1 MEGEMNDTASAAGQ
15 AFDLNIGKVLEHWT
29 IPFALREVIA
39 NALDETTLSGTADP
53 VISKDDHDGRWHI
66 RDFGRGLRYAHLT
79 QNESAEKRRH
89 AEVVGQFGM
98 GLKDALAVFDR
109 RNVDVTI
116 RSAHGDIHTVRQG
129 KSGFGD
135 VVTLHALVQTPTEPN
150 MAGTDVAV
158 AGVTDDQVQEAKALF
173 LRFSGEAVLE
183 STDIGQVLH
192 RAPGTKAGRVYV
204 RGLLVATEPNFLFSY
219 NITKLNT
226 PLRRAL
232 NRERSNVGRSA
243 YTDRVKKMLTSCS
256 SAGVAQALAGD
267 LANWQ
272 AGTMRDELEWTDVAL
287 HACRVLQSHSRT
299 LFVTP
304 WQLAEG
310 SPQLE
315 YAFQDGY
322 QLLTVPDNIAR
333 ALRSMVDDTG
343 RPMVDLDQYRREF
356 NDSFNY
362 EIIDPSQLT
371 RPEAAVFARTAD
383 LIKLGGGR
391 AASNAK
397 VPTVVISA
405 TMRLSDAGAQ
415 VLGVWDEQQRRIVVR
430 RDQLTN
436 LSTYAGTLLHE
447 LAHAQTGTIDNSLEF
462 EDALTTMLGR
472 VAKAALHSS
481 AT

>member
-1 MEGEMNDTASAAGQ
+1 MNGTAGADGQ

-29 IPFALREVIA
+29 VPFALREVIA
-39 NALDETTLSGTADP
+39 NALDEATLSGTADP
-53 VISKDDHDGRWHI
+53 VISEDDDGRWHI
-66 RDFGRGLRYAHLT
+66 RDHGRGLRYAHLT

-89 AEVVGQFGM
+89 PEVVGQFGM

-109 RNVDVTI
+109 RSVEVTI
-116 RSAHGDIHTVRQG
+116 RSRHGDIHTVRQG

-135 VVTLHALVQTPTEPN
+135 VVTLHALVQPPTDPN
-150 MAGTDVAV
+150 MAGTDVV
-158 AGVTDDQVQEAKALF
+158 LTGVTDEQIQGAKALF
-173 LRFSGEAVLE
+173 LRFSGETVLE
-183 STDIGQVLH
+183 STDIGQVLQ
-192 RAPGTKAGRVYV
+192 RTPGTKVGRVYV

-219 NITKLNT
+219 NITKLST

-243 YTDRVKKMLTSCS
+243 YTDRVKKMLTSCI
-256 SAGVAQALAGD
+256 SADVAQALAGD

-287 HACRVLQSHSRT
+287 HACRVLQSHSKT

-315 YAFQDGY
+315 YARQDGY

-343 RPMVDLDQYRREF
+343 RPMVDLDEYRREF

-362 EIIDPSQLT
+362 ELIDPSHFTQT
-371 RPEAAVFARTAD
+371 EAVVFVRTAD
-383 LIKLGGGR
+383 IVKLAGGR
-391 AASNAK
+391 LDSNAK
-397 VPTVVISA
+397 VTDVVISA

-415 VLGVWDEQQRRIVVR
+415 VLGVWDEQQRRIIVR
-430 RDQLTN
+430 RDQLA
-436 LSTYAGTLLHE
+436 SISAYAGTLLHE

-462 EDALTTMLGR
+462 EDALTNLLGR
-472 VAKAALHSS
+472 VASTALPPASS
-481 AT
+481 